1 MKFSSS
7 FRERFALWR
16 ADGSLRVQNW
26 QGLVDFVRGMTDQ
39 DEVAAAAAL
48 ERLSSQV
55 VQTLAAADVKKRG
68 AGTKQLRDFV
78 DGIVSATPPVAG
90 CQSARAELERLWRL
104 ARGPQSELLSG

>member
-1 MKFSSS
+1 MEFSSS

-16 ADGSLRVQNW
+16 ADGLLRAQNW
-26 QGLVDFVRGMTDQ
+26 QGLVEFFRGMTDQ
-39 DEVAAAAAL
+39 DEVAAAAL
-48 ERLSSQV
+48 ERVSSQV

-90 CQSARAELERLWRL
+90 FHFSRAELERLWRL